1 MSSNVED
8 KRNQGLEW
16 LSLFIP
22 PIGLVLYLAY
32 QKDFPI
38 KAAGIGRW
46 SLIGLA
52 IDVVVFLAL

>member
-1 MSSNVED
+1 MSEKVED

-22 PIGLVLYLAY
+22 PIGLILYLTY
-32 QKDFPI
+32 QKDYPI
-38 KAAGIGRW
+38 KAAGIGKW

-52 IDVVVFLAL
+52 IDVAVFLFL